1 MSKPNQKNRDS
12 EALRRAVHPLA
23 ESLKGGIRY
32 PRCPRSHLDK
42 KDKKKNKKKKMNVF
56 ETEVQMKE
64 DLQAPPSSEY
74 QPLEEDTEVPVQGLS
89 R

>member
-1 MSKPNQKNRDS
+1 MFPGLDMRSKKKKKN
-12 EALRRAVHPLA
+12 
-23 ESLKGGIRY
+23 K
-32 PRCPRSHLDK
+32 K
-42 KDKKKNKKKKMNVF
+42 KDKKKNKNKKMNVF

-74 QPLEEDTEVPVQGLS
+74 QPLEEDIEVPVQGSS

>member
-1 MSKPNQKNRDS
+1 MYPGMDMQSKMKKKN
-12 EALRRAVHPLA
+12 
-23 ESLKGGIRY
+23 K
-32 PRCPRSHLDK
+32 K

-64 DLQAPPSSEY
+64 DLQALPSSEH
-74 QPLEEDTEVPVQGLS
+74 QPLEEDTELPVQGSS

>member
-1 MSKPNQKNRDS
+1 MRTPMYPGLDMRSKK
-12 EALRRAVHPLA
+12 
-23 ESLKGGIRY
+23 
-32 PRCPRSHLDK
+32 
-42 KDKKKNKKKKMNVF
+42 KKKNKKDKKKKMNVF

-74 QPLEEDTEVPVQGLS
+74 QPLEEDTEVPVQGTS